1 MTENIEQ
8 DEHDE
13 AAGEPVSLE
22 TVTDEELAEE
32 EAHEAETGAGEP
44 AEAVSPNVEMQEMW
58 DKRWKT
64 HERLSNAYFK
74 KIEDLWG
81 DDAVKLTRWMIGPN
95 SPYGY
100 ISEVDVGRLPDD
112 FKQGLETVL
121 GTVREQDYEPDP
133 SAVECSTCRGKGKTK
148 LPTSVA
154 GKETRTCPTCNGA
167 GYLEHGGPSANGA
180 TEGLTAP
187 ALSLAVAPDIQHG
200 EVDEWGE
207 PRILPDQRPN
217 PNFGKLPQHKV
228 TVEPYGI
235 TRLITQ
241 QG

>member
-1 MTENIEQ
+1 MTE
-8 DEHDE
+8 DTEHDPETEDTE
-13 AAGEPVSLE
+13 APVSLE

-32 EAHEAETGAGEP
+32 EG
-44 AEAVSPNVEMQEMW
+44 AEATADEQGSEATTSEGAALQEMW

-100 ISEVDVGRLPDD
+100 ISETDVGRLPDD

-133 SAVECSTCRGKGKTK
+133 NAAPCPTCKGKGKTK
-148 LPTSVA
+148 LPSAVA
-154 GKETRTCPTCNGA
+154 GQDSRVCPTCNGA
-167 GYLEHGGPSANGA
+167 GWLEQGGPSANGV
-180 TEGLTAP
+180 TEGVRAP
-187 ALSLAVAPDIQHG
+187 ALALAIAPDIQHG
-200 EVDEWGE
+200 DVDEWGE

>member
-1 MTENIEQ
+1 MTE
-8 DEHDE
+8 DTEHDPE
-13 AAGEPVSLE
+13 AEDTEAPVSLE

-32 EAHEAETGAGEP
+32 EESAPLEAAVDSETGKPETVAL
-44 AEAVSPNVEMQEMW
+44 QELW

-100 ISEVDVGRLPDD
+100 ISETDVGRLPDD

-133 SAVECSTCRGKGKTK
+133 FATQCPTCKGKGSTALPTFVGGKGKR
-148 LPTSVA
+148 
-154 GKETRTCPTCNGA
+154 ECPTCDGN
-167 GYLEHGGPSANGA
+167 GYLIRAEATGGNGDNGYVA
-180 TEGLTAP
+180 DVVT
-187 ALSLAVAPDIQHG
+187 LAVAPDIQAG
-200 EVDEWGE
+200 DPDDFGE
-207 PRILPDQRPN
+207 PKILPDGRPN
-217 PNFGKLPQHKV
+217 PNFQKLPQHKILIP
-228 TVEPYGI
+228 PYGI
-235 TRLITQ
+235 TALLTK